1 MNRREFIA
9 GAGLLAAGLCGR
21 KSEAAESPSC
31 ASSSVAPRNRTPY
44 ANVDWK
50 SALQIN
56 TTSHGHCVN
65 QQFLDAYLKRNFGF
79 MTISNYYPSAPCWP
93 AAKMTRNYYRVHHD
107 FPVMVDGKRTDGPFD
122 WNEIVSA
129 WKDELPEKQRAE
141 LPFKEGGPL
150 FPNWPK
156 DLLEAP
162 NAEHHG
168 FLKADGSSC
177 GAMHIC
183 SPGSTYASGT
193 FDAHDFFKTVSRGK
207 YDFGSGEFWQT
218 AFKRMFDGLIVPD
231 GGGVTI
237 NHPTWT
243 NLSREFILELLDF
256 DPRVLGIEVLENGRN
271 SENYWDWVLST
282 GRQCYG
288 FFVPDWG
295 IRDEV
300 FGVNVLL
307 VPERTVEAC
316 LRAYRRGEFYG
327 ATHGLG
333 ELRFTDISW
342 DAQAKTIT
350 ASTDRPAKFEV
361 ITSRGVVETA
371 TGTSVRWTVPKPAM
385 GWGPRCDRYARIR
398 ATAADGCG
406 EVLYSQATMLY

>member
-9 GAGLLAAGLCGR
+9 GLGLFAAGLGSREARGARMTACGT
-21 KSEAAESPSC
+21 A
-31 ASSSVAPRNRTPY
+31 VVPRNRTPY
-44 ANVDWK
+44 EGVKWD

-65 QQFLDAYLKRNFGF
+65 PAMLEQYLKRNFGF
-79 MTISNYYPSAPCWP
+79 LTISNYYPSAPYWP

-107 FPVMVDGKRTDGPFD
+107 FPVMVNGKRTNGPFD
-122 WNEIVSA
+122 WNKILA
-129 WKDELPEKQRAE
+129 TWKDELPEEQRKQ
-141 LPFKEGGPL
+141 LPFNEGGKL

-156 DLLEAP
+156 DILEAP
-162 NAEHHG
+162 NAEHHN
-168 FLKADGSSC
+168 FLNADGSSC
-177 GAMHIC
+177 GAMHVC
-183 SPGSTYASGT
+183 SLGSTYASGT
-193 FDAHDFFKTVSRGK
+193 FDARDFFNTMSRGK
-207 YDFGSGEFWQT
+207 YNFGSGEFWQT
-218 AFKRMFDGLIVPD
+218 AFMRMFDGLIVPD

-243 NLSREFILELLDF
+243 NLGREFILEMLDF
-256 DPRVLGIEVLENGRN
+256 DPRVLGIEVLEHCRN

-295 IRDEV
+295 IKEEV

-327 ATHGLG
+327 AAHGLG
-333 ELRFTDISW
+333 ELKFTNIHW
-342 DAQAKTIT
+342 DGEAKTIT
-350 ASTDRPAKFEV
+350 ASTDRPAKLEV
-361 ITSRGVVETA
+361 ITSRGVVATA
-371 TGTSVRWTVPKPAM
+371 TGTTISWTVPKPAM
-385 GWGPRCDRYARIR
+385 GWGPTCDRYARIR